1 MDIPKD
7 KSKPADIVFAVL
19 RIAAAVVCGI
29 LLNTFLFTISLG
41 QANPGS
47 VTGSIFCAA
56 VILLVITYPLLKKKK
71 PLRIAAKAAG
81 IGMAAFVLYCGV
93 ICVLIVSEMNHGEE
107 RALAASTAGGPSP
120 QTLIVL
126 GCKTTDGVPSQ
137 MHRLR
142 LDKAEEYLSSHPD
155 AVCIV
160 TGGQGG
166 DEIEPEAVS
175 MRRCLI
181 EDGISDSRI
190 YVEDKAKNTAENIKY
205 SSEIIKS
212 AGLSEN
218 VVIVSECYHLYRGV
232 RQARLAGFDAAG
244 VYPDPSTVMITMPS
258 YWLREIYAITRDL
271 LFT

>member
-1 MDIPKD
+1 MDRPKD
-7 KSKPADIVFAVL
+7 KPKPADIVFAVV

-47 VTGSIFCAA
+47 VTGSIFCIAA
-56 VILLVITYPLLKKKK
+56 ILLVIAYPFLKKKK
-71 PLRIAAKAAG
+71 PLLIAARA
-81 IGMAAFVLYCGV
+81 IGACMAAFVLYCGV
-93 ICVLIVSEMNHGEE
+93 IILLIVSEMAHGEE
-107 RALAASTAGGPSP
+107 RAIAASGGASIP
-120 QTLIVL
+120 QTVIVL

-137 MHRLR
+137 MLRLR
-142 LDKAEEYLSSHPD
+142 LDKAVEYLNDHPN

-181 EDGISDSRI
+181 EDGISDDRI
-190 YVEDKAKNTAENIKY
+190 YVEDKAKNTAENIKF
-205 SSEIIKS
+205 SSEIVKS
-212 AGLSEN
+212 AGLSKN

-232 RQARLAGFDAAG
+232 RQARLSGFDASG

-271 LFT
+271 IFG